1 MIWPI
6 IVSCFFSVAIGSPA
20 ETIFA
25 AGDPVDHQNE
35 MDIFKGLDL
44 EFLESYSGY
53 PRRKIITEEFDHSR
67 SPKRQKIAVGLDGLY
82 NNRPSDSLGSFDQS
96 IGDPLSDQA
105 LNWSDVGCY
114 VEKQNTR
121 HDDTTQ
127 EVEPLL
133 IERALGQPDRSQADQ
148 QLQPTERNPASGD
161 PKKHSESAGFDANQI
176 TEAAGA
182 LTRYSFVSEPT
193 IRLHSLERRA
203 KEAIGKQSIR
213 DRHAARQFNERVLLQ
228 IRELEVIYTPSPD
241 IRESS
246 QVLLQPSRPI
256 QEALPIIM
264 LARFVPPSSHTCWVK
279 LPLDVKKR
287 GKERILNDVVYAR
300 ISHLADHLNRFHNLF
315 RFNGLDRIVLGKATN
330 THKALLDWFY
340 DLVFTATLDRLPLL
354 GQIHPTCSLRTLTDP
369 QIILYK
375 ILTDSKKLNRHT
387 AAVAALDLM
396 EHWYQQHPSRLP
408 NCPLSK
414 QGGYLKLIYDRVFK
428 PKKTLHSKRRGR

>member
-67 SPKRQKIAVGLDGLY
+67 SPKRQKIAVGLDCSY
-82 NNRPSDSLGSFDQS
+82 NKPPSDSLDNG
-96 IGDPLSDQA
+96 
-105 LNWSDVGCY
+105 
-114 VEKQNTR
+114 
-121 HDDTTQ
+121 HDDTAQ
-127 EVEPLL
+127 AVEPLL
-133 IERALGQPDRSQADQ
+133 IERALGQPNPSKVDQ

-161 PKKHSESAGFDANQI
+161 PKKHSESAVLDAKQI

-182 LTRYSFVSEPT
+182 IMGYSFVSEPT

-300 ISHLADHLNRFHNLF
+300 ITHLADHLNRFHNLF